1 MAEGKL
7 TIMYWRD
14 IPAQVIA
21 KAGRA
26 NARRE
31 LSPRFQE
38 AIDAAAME
46 FGAHGT
52 DDYLEGWRKGTPE
65 LCGSNLEAAVDAAA
79 APLMAGEDFSYMLEK
94 CPGAYVFI
102 GNGDSASLHS
112 ASYDFADDALVF
124 GASYWQRLAEAAL
137 ARS

>member
-46 FGAHGT
+46 CGAHGT
-52 DDYLEGWRKGTPE
+52 DDYLEGWRKGAPE
-65 LCGSNLEAAVDAAA
+65 PCGADLDAAA
-79 APLMAGEDFSYMLEK
+79 ARIERD
-94 CPGAYVFI
+94 
-102 GNGDSASLHS
+102 
-112 ASYDFADDALVF
+112 YDVE
-124 GASYWQRLAEAAL
+124 RLARLMVSGGEE
-137 ARS
+137 

>member
-1 MAEGKL
+1 MTGNESGDAVQGKL
-7 TIMYWRD
+7 TIMYWRG

-31 LSPRFQE
+31 LPPRFQE

-46 FGAHGT
+46 CGAHGT

-65 LCGSNLEAAVDAAA
+65 PCGSDLDAAV
-79 APLMAGEDFSYMLEK
+79 
-94 CPGAYVFI
+94 
-102 GNGDSASLHS
+102 
-112 ASYDFADDALVF
+112 
-124 GASYWQRLAEAAL
+124 AEAAARLERDYDDDRL
-137 ARS
+137 ARLSVSDGHEDGED

>member
-14 IPAQVIA
+14 IPAQVLA

-46 FGAHGT
+46 CGAHGT
-52 DDYLEGWRKGTPE
+52 DDYLNGWRKGAPQP
-65 LCGSNLEAAVDAAA
+65 CGADLDAAADAAA
-79 APLMAGEDFSYMLEK
+79 ARLEADFTDDRLARLMVSGGEE
-94 CPGAYVFI
+94 
-102 GNGDSASLHS
+102 DSA
-112 ASYDFADDALVF
+112 
-124 GASYWQRLAEAAL
+124 G
-137 ARS
+137 

>member
-1 MAEGKL
+1 
-7 TIMYWRD
+7 MYWRD

-38 AIDAAAME
+38 AIDDAAME
-46 FGAHGT
+46 CGAHGT

-65 LCGSNLEAAVDAAA
+65 PCGSDLDAAA
-79 APLMAGEDFSYMLEK
+79 DAAVARLERDY
-94 CPGAYVFI
+94 P
-102 GNGDSASLHS
+102 
-112 ASYDFADDALVF
+112 DD
-124 GASYWQRLAEAAL
+124 RLAVL
-137 ARS
+137 AVSGGEE

>member
-26 NARRE
+26 NARRK

-46 FGAHGT
+46 CGAHGT
-52 DDYLEGWRKGTPE
+52 DDYLEGWRKGAPE
-65 LCGSNLEAAVDAAA
+65 PCNADLDAVADAAA
-79 APLMAGEDFSYMLEK
+79 ARIEHD
-94 CPGAYVFI
+94 
-102 GNGDSASLHS
+102 
-112 ASYDFADDALVF
+112 YDAE
-124 GASYWQRLAEAAL
+124 RLARLMVSGGEE
-137 ARS
+137 

>member
-1 MAEGKL
+1 MTGNGSGDAAQGKL

-21 KAGRA
+21 KAGRT

-46 FGAHGT
+46 CGAHGT

-65 LCGSNLEAAVDAAA
+65 PCGSDLEAAADAAVA
-79 APLMAGEDFSYMLEK
+79 CIER
-94 CPGAYVFI
+94 
-102 GNGDSASLHS
+102 DST
-112 ASYDFADDALVF
+112 DD
-124 GASYWQRLAEAAL
+124 RLALL
-137 ARS
+137 AVSEGHDDDED

>member
-46 FGAHGT
+46 CGAHGS
-52 DDYLEGWRKGTPE
+52 DDYLEGWRKGAPE
-65 LCGSNLEAAVDAAA
+65 PCGADLDAAA
-79 APLMAGEDFSYMLEK
+79 DVAAARIEHD
-94 CPGAYVFI
+94 
-102 GNGDSASLHS
+102 
-112 ASYDFADDALVF
+112 YDAE
-124 GASYWQRLAEAAL
+124 RLARLMVSGGEE
-137 ARS
+137 

>member
-38 AIDAAAME
+38 SIDAAAME
-46 FGAHGT
+46 CGAHGS
-52 DDYLEGWRKGTPE
+52 DDYLEGWRKGAPE
-65 LCGSNLEAAVDAAA
+65 PCGADLDAAA
-79 APLMAGEDFSYMLEK
+79 DVAAARIERD
-94 CPGAYVFI
+94 
-102 GNGDSASLHS
+102 
-112 ASYDFADDALVF
+112 YDAE
-124 GASYWQRLAEAAL
+124 RLARLMVSGGEE
-137 ARS
+137 